1 MVDQQEKRITIGK
14 PVLVCR
20 WRLSQGALPLLERH
34 MKALAARSVKGKPVT
49 PELVGW
55 AKQHIEWTLNPKNEN
70 EKNGVLM
77 LVVDGEG
84 KAAMSIGPYRA
95 LALCSDGD
103 SADSLDRA
111 LLIERAQRAQKE
123 ASQTGVAPE
132 VLWAVHIDGT
142 KNAARDPAD
151 CSGGRSD
158 YVHAKPQ
165 LIIGVPQ
172 GSILSGLNSLIF
184 DLAKTKGYE
193 VTFDPEFIEHIEEAS
208 GASSKQDVQD
218 QSQDRKT
225 QMCTSSGSAYDEI
238 FLVSD
243 EYGIVGDSNGVVTSE
258 FTAYYDKLLKASASF

>member
-193 VTFDPEFIEHIEEAS
+193 VTFDEELVEHQKEETGPSLIQDAQEHQLQQDAS
-208 GASSKQDVQD
+208 PAPS
-218 QSQDRKT
+218 
-225 QMCTSSGSAYDEI
+225 YDEI
-238 FLVSD
+238 FLASD
-243 EYGIVGDSNGVVTSE
+243 EHGIVGDPNGVVTSE
-258 FTAYYDKLLKASASF
+258 FTAYYDKLLKASASC

>member
-1 MVDQQEKRITIGK
+1 MANQQEQRITIDK

-20 WRLSQGALPLLERH
+20 WRLSQGVLPLLGRH
-34 MKALAARSVKGKPVT
+34 MKALAARSVKGKPVR

-55 AKQHIEWTLNPKNEN
+55 AKQHIEWTLSPKKEN

-77 LVVDGEG
+77 LVVDEEG

-95 LALCSDGD
+95 LALNSD
-103 SADSLDRA
+103 ADPADFPHCT
-111 LLIERAQRAQKE
+111 LLVERAQLAQKE
-123 ASQTGVAPE
+123 SSQTGVAPE
-132 VLWAVHIDGT
+132 VLWTVHIDGT
-142 KNAARDPAD
+142 KNAAMDPAD

-165 LIIGVPQ
+165 LIIGVSQ

-193 VTFDPEFIEHIEEAS
+193 VAFDPELIEHIEEAS

-238 FLVSD
+238 FLASD
-243 EYGIVGDSNGVVTSE
+243 EHGIVGDPNGVVTSE
-258 FTAYYDKLLKASASF
+258 FTAYYDKLLKASASC